1 MPSLY
6 HEETKK
12 KGRSKAT
19 SACCKYTAQCHD
31 RQSGEGIYDEEGKK
45 KGVYRRNIKTKEKRG
60 SVVVVVSDL
69 STWHYASPA
78 HSKTVCLQSF
88 DTAIPIAEPVLGGC
102 PVVGHR
108 IV

>member
-1 MPSLY
+1 M
-6 HEETKK
+6 KKRRK
-12 KGRSKAT
+12 KGGAKRPAPAANIQHSAMTGKAE
-19 SACCKYTAQCHD
+19 KVYMMKREKRKVYTEKTL
-31 RQSGEGIYDEEGKK
+31 RQKK
-45 KGVYRRNIKTKEKRG
+45 KRG
-60 SVVVVVSDL
+60 SVVVVSDL

-78 HSKTVCLQSF
+78 HSKTVRLQSF